1 VSSAYAREL
10 FYRTGLT
17 QIRYANAFC
26 ESGGNPRAVNAWGY
40 FGKWQF
46 DWTTWKRFAP
56 KAWRDTRPDQAP
68 EWVQD
73 EAALAVTYD
82 AWPNC

>member
-1 VSSAYAREL
+1 M
-10 FYRTGLT
+10 
-17 QIRYANAFC
+17 N
-26 ESGGNPRAVNAWGY
+26 GY
-40 FGKWQF
+40 GYYGKWQF

-56 KAWRDTRPDQAP
+56 RAWRNVRPDEAP
-68 EWVQD
+68 EWIQD